1 MSWRTSSLK
10 GRNSR
15 TERTRMLTK
24 SSMWI
29 LKLIRTK
36 LGIVE
41 ESNSEAGV
49 KFY

>member
-1 MSWRTSSLK
+1 MENKLTEGK
-10 GRNSR
+10 KFK